1 MQQKR
6 TETQRVNYYNIT
18 SDVKAAVKI
27 FLLELLKILFF
38 VKFFFFSF
46 GILMDPLN
54 RLWGEI
60 SKSHP

>member
-38 VKFFFFSF
+38 VKFFFLV